1 MIYYFKGWK
10 HTETLEQQAV
20 ILAVRSP
27 YGAGLGVRWVDELV
41 RAKARGIAK
50 NMGIFLTGGSI
61 MRHVEVCR
69 FLDSSTVLPLV
80 VRHDEARTFQ
90 NGF

>member
-1 MIYYFKGWK
+1 MIYYFKGWR
-10 HTETLEQQAV
+10 HTYSLERKAV

-27 YGAGLGVRWVDELV
+27 IGAGLGVSGVDELV

-50 NMGIFLTGGSI
+50 NIGVFLIGGSI

-69 FLDSSTVLPLV
+69 LLDSSTVLPV
-80 VRHDEARTFQ
+80 VVGHDEARTF
-90 NGF
+90 